1 LGEDTAAAGAAL
13 APQGLGYWGLLAEHA
28 VPKLAWVAAKKKQ
41 HLSILL
47 YYLLWVEFVN

>member
-1 LGEDTAAAGAAL
+1 MEAV
-13 APQGLGYWGLLAEHA
+13 APQRDSYWGLLAENA

>member
-1 LGEDTAAAGAAL
+1 LGEYAAAAGVAV
-13 APQGLGYWGLLAEHA
+13 APQGLGYWGLVAEHA

-47 YYLLWVEFVN
+47 YSLLWVEFVN